1 MSYGIRLTKLII
13 IIIREYKM
21 NLLAEFNQLA
31 NLPEWNLFLKLG
43 KLLFLLGMI
52 NLGILFKAY
61 PNSRKDC

>member
-1 MSYGIRLTKLII
+1 
-13 IIIREYKM
+13 M